1 MTNLDNR
8 DIVSLLPNHLKG
20 DSMKPLVCVDCKWS
34 MPTPASECSGVY
46 QCKASEKINL
56 VTGKPEYQFC
66 SIMRHESGDCGIDAK
81 LFDLNQGEQPQGWD
95 EDPFH
100 TH

>member
-1 MTNLDNR
+1 MTNLNNR
-8 DIVSLLPNHLKG
+8 DIVSLLPNQLKG
-20 DSMKPLVCVDCKWS
+20 DSMKPLICVDCKWS
-34 MPTPASECSGVY
+34 MPTPASDAAGVY
-46 QCKASEKINL
+46 HCKASEKINL

-66 SIMRHESGDCGIDAK
+66 SIMRLPHEPCGIDGK
-81 LFDLNQGEQPQGWD
+81 LFELNQGEQPQGYE

>member
-1 MTNLDNR
+1 
-8 DIVSLLPNHLKG
+8 
-20 DSMKPLVCVDCKWS
+20 MKPLICIDCKWS
-34 MPTPASECSGVY
+34 MPTPASEAAGVY
-46 QCKASEKINL
+46 HCKASEKINL

-66 SIMRHESGDCGIDAK
+66 SIMRLGHEPCGIDGK
-81 LFDLNQGEQPQGWD
+81 LFDLNVGEQDQGG